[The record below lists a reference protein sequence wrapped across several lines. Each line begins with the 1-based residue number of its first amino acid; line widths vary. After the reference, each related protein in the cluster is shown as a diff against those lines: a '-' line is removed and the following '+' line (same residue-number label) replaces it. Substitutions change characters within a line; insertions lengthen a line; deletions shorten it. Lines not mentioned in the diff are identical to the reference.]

1 VEVRGQSGY
10 EFDRLA
16 DLHGFVV
23 VYPDG
28 VEGYWNACN
37 RVGDYAANIR
47 DIDDVGFL
55 TTLTARLGEK
65 YALDPGRVF
74 ATGLSRGGS
83 MALRLAIEAPG
94 QVRAVAAIAASV
106 PVESNFKCEVGP
118 LSASVMIMNGVAD
131 PLNPFDG
138 GEVALYGMFMKRG
151 EVLSSMASA
160 RFFADLNGAV
170 AEPETESRAL
180 SGSIR
185 VDRASWV
192 AAGAEIE
199 LVAIHGAGHVIPQPA
214 YRYPRLLGPTPR
226 TLNGP
231 EMVWQFFA
239 RQPPRSQ

>member
-1 VEVRGQSGY
+1 
-10 EFDRLA
+10 
-16 DLHGFVV
+16 
-23 VYPDG
+23 
-28 VEGYWNACN
+28 
-37 RVGDYAANIR
+37 
-47 DIDDVGFL
+47 
-55 TTLTARLGEK
+55 
-65 YALDPGRVF
+65 
-74 ATGLSRGGS
+74 
-83 MALRLAIEAPG
+83 
-94 QVRAVAAIAASV
+94 
-106 PVESNFKCEVGP
+106 
-118 LSASVMIMNGVAD
+118 
-131 PLNPFDG
+131 
-138 GEVALYGMFMKRG
+138 MFMKRG